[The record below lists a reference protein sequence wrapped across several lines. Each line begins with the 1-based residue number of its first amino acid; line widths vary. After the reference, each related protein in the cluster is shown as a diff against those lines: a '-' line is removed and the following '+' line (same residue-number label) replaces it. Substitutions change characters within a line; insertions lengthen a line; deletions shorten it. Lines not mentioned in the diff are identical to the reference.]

1 MKKLLFILLVS
12 GFIFSDEYEYSLQDY
27 NTTSPTYE
35 LDVWNP
41 EYSDYITMHYFSSQG
56 WAGWT
61 GTFGQLSNF
70 QQELRND
77 EPENGYE
84 NVIIIAVGQSNISGW
99 NNNFCANSDLPLVM
113 DEYPTLPIRDQ
124 FSPYGQHKQLVILGY
139 DGELLGYITLN
150 GLGNSQKNYIRGI
163 LEEHYQQSV
172 LGDVNGDSI
181 VNIQDVILL
190 VSSIL
195 NGPTNDNGDI
205 NADGTVNILDVI
217 QIVNI
222 ILN

>member
-1 MKKLLFILLVS
+1 M
-12 GFIFSDEYEYSLQDY
+12 
-27 NTTSPTYE
+27 
-35 LDVWNP
+35 
-41 EYSDYITMHYFSSQG
+41 
-56 WAGWT
+56 
-61 GTFGQLSNF
+61 SNF

-84 NVIIIAVGQSNISGW
+84 NVVIIAVGQSNISGW

>member
-1 MKKLLFILLVS
+1 
-12 GFIFSDEYEYSLQDY
+12 
-27 NTTSPTYE
+27 
-35 LDVWNP
+35 
-41 EYSDYITMHYFSSQG
+41 
-56 WAGWT
+56 
-61 GTFGQLSNF
+61 
-70 QQELRND
+70 
-77 EPENGYE
+77 
-84 NVIIIAVGQSNISGW
+84 
-99 NNNFCANSDLPLVM
+99 M

-172 LGDVNGDSI
+172 LGDINADSV

-190 VSSIL
+190 VNMIL
-195 NGPTNDNGDI
+195 GNQVDDVGDI
-205 NADGTVNILDVI
+205 NADGTVNVLDII
-217 QIVNI
+217 QLVNM